1 MRHSIPAPVQY
12 RDLII
17 GIIALVL
24 AMMFWVIITHGSLIF
39 PSVPLIG

>member
-1 MRHSIPAPVQY
+1 MRHSPPVPGQY

-24 AMMFWVIITHGSLIF
+24 AMMFWVIIIA
-39 PSVPLIG
+39 PAAV